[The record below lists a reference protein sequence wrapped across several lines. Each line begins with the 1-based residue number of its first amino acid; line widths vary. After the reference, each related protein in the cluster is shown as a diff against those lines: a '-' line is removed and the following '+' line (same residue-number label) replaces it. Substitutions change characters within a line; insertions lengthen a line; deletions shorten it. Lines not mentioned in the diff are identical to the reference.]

1 MSSTLEWCERVHY
14 RDLLRTARYAA
25 LADAEGFGEIC
36 FALEALGQ
44 RLCSRKMALGRYRQ
58 AIRNVAIESPVFGV
72 FPEQYPTLFSHFDAL
87 FETLRTARNDAMHTG
102 VYARHAATAAIE
114 LCIGLEDALMVEQQ
128 IPRNTVADY
137 MVRSPLI
144 VESWQPVSY
153 ARQIML
159 MHSFSFIPVY
169 IDGWKLLPETA
180 MARFVQRVKKEAK
193 ERPDRPIESERM
205 AMRIRDA
212 FPNVDSGLVDANVIS
227 WDCPIDNLLNEVGA
241 PGPMLW
247 LVTHPEAGAEAR
259 SLAGV
264 LSPFELM

>member
-1 MSSTLEWCERVHY
+1 
-14 RDLLRTARYAA
+14 
-25 LADAEGFGEIC
+25 
-36 FALEALGQ
+36 
-44 RLCSRKMALGRYRQ
+44 
-58 AIRNVAIESPVFGV
+58 
-72 FPEQYPTLFSHFDAL
+72 
-87 FETLRTARNDAMHTG
+87 
-102 VYARHAATAAIE
+102 
-114 LCIGLEDALMVEQQ
+114 MVEQQ

-180 MARFVQRVKKEAK
+180 MARFVQMVKKEAK
-193 ERPDRPIESERM
+193 ERPNRPIESERM

-227 WDCPIDNLLNEVGA
+227 WDCPIDNLLNEVDA
-241 PGPMLW
+241 SGPMLW